1 MKSINQ
7 KSAEIF
13 NKLVGLLDE
22 EGHVKIDNTDGVFM
36 YVSFEKLTDTT
47 FVGRP
52 ASIYAMAHY
61 FEMNGD
67 LVPDPDMTFIALK
80 EQPEKI
86 YPATFQNA
94 IKYTDAIY
102 TDDKRGVWR
111 INEMLQHDL
120 AHFANIWLKNIK
132 EQQGI

>member
-1 MKSINQ
+1 MKSINE
-7 KSAEIF
+7 KAAKTF
-13 NKLVGLLDE
+13 NKLIGFLDE
-22 EGHVKIDNTDGVFM
+22 DGYVKLDKTNGAFM
-36 YVSFEKLTDTT
+36 YVSFEKLTDIT

-61 FEMNGD
+61 YKQNGD
-67 LVPDPDMTFIALK
+67 LVPDPDMTFIVLR

-94 IKYTDAIY
+94 VKYTDALY
-102 TDDKRGVWR
+102 TDKRGVWR

-120 AHFANIWLKNIK
+120 THFANIWLKNIQ